1 MTREQFVE
9 RYEAYVAGVIALGTT
24 QYRASLK
31 EALTVGGADAVEAHG
46 RILKGLGPEARTLLG
61 KLYDAILP
69 ATPKAN
75 GNGHANGN
83 GVHKPAAK
91 VGV

>member
-31 EALTVGGADAVEAHG
+31 EALTVGGADTVEVHG

-69 ATPKAN
+69 AAPKPAN
-75 GNGHANGN
+75 GNGHANGAAR
-83 GVHKPAAK
+83 PAAK